1 MILRELVNLIGFD
14 VNEAQWKAA
23 EKSMDSLVKKG
34 ENVGR
39 KLSMYF
45 TAPILALGG
54 FAVKA
59 QAESKEA
66 LAQIEQ
72 SLINTGNAAGKSV
85 EELAQ
90 QATNLQNATIMED
103 DAILRQVTAQLL
115 TFTNIAGKEFDR
127 VQQAVLD
134 VSAKLDPT
142 MNNLQ
147 SVAIQMGKAFN
158 DPKNALSA
166 LTRSGIQFTDQ
177 QKEMINSLVDSGRLV
192 EAQRIMLAELE
203 RQYGGSAKA
212 LADNSTGVKQL
223 KNDFG
228 NLLELFGADLLPMF
242 KRITDAIRKQ
252 IKMLQ
257 ENLTPQM
264 RMIILV
270 IGGILALLGPLLIG
284 FVTLTKIGM
293 GVVSMFRFVTT
304 AARAANLA
312 TGLFIGKMALIG
324 IAVAAVIVILALLIE
339 DIIAY
344 VHGNKSL
351 IGQFLEPWSAI
362 GSKFKEYF
370 APILILLN
378 DLWINIK
385 GIFNGIIDFVTG
397 IFTNDTDKAVK
408 GIEEIITNALDGL
421 ANAAAIILPILWDVL
436 SAVWG
441 ALVKWVPRL
450 FSWLWKSALTA
461 VDAILTYIYNMI
473 TGWIK
478 SIIDAITGAFSN
490 IWDTLKNSAKS
501 VVDKIGLG
509 KFLKEGDQW
518 FKSMDNTLFSPAAGL
533 QMAGAAAVGS
543 QNLSTINRS
552 ASKSLSVNSEIKV
565 YVPQGTPESQ
575 AAFAGD
581 AARKAAEDVFSAK
594 MNDLMNNM
602 PEVE

>member
-1 MILRELVNLIGFD
+1 MVLRELVNLIGFD

-39 KLSMYF
+39 KLSMYL

-59 QAESKEA
+59 QSESKEA

-72 SLINTGNAAGKSV
+72 SLISTGNAAGKSV

-90 QATNLQNATIMED
+90 QAKNLQNATIMED

-166 LTRSGIQFTDQ
+166 LTRSGIQFNDQ
-177 QKEMINSLVDSGRLV
+177 QKKMINALIDSGKLG
-192 EAQRIMLAELE
+192 EAQRIMLKELE

-212 LADNSTGVKQL
+212 LADNSSGVRQL
-223 KNDFG
+223 KNDFS
-228 NLLELFGADLLPMF
+228 NLLKMFGADLLPMF
-242 KRITDAIRKQ
+242 KRITDVIRKQ
-252 IKMLQ
+252 IKLLQ

-264 RMIILV
+264 RIIILV
-270 IGGILALLGPLLIG
+270 IGGILAAIGPLIIG
-284 FVTLTKIGM
+284 FVMLTKIGV
-293 GVVSMFRFVTT
+293 GVVSMFKLVTT

-324 IAVAAVIVILALLIE
+324 IAVAAVIVILALLVE

-344 VHGNKSL
+344 VNGNKSL
-351 IGQFLEPWSAI
+351 IGQFIEPWSTL
-362 GSKFKEYF
+362 GPKFKEYF
-370 APILILLN
+370 APIIILLN
-378 DLWINIK
+378 DLWVNVK
-385 GIFNGIIDFVTG
+385 TIFQGIIDWVMG
-397 IFTNDTDKAVK
+397 IFTGDVDRAVK
-408 GIEEIITNALDGL
+408 GIGEILSGVWEAIGNM
-421 ANAAAIILPILWDVL
+421 AAILVPILWTVL
-436 SAVWG
+436 QAIWG
-441 ALVKWVPRL
+441 ALVKWIPNL

-461 VDAILTYIYNMI
+461 VDAILTYIYDMI

-478 SIIDAITGAFSN
+478 SIIDAITGAFAN
-490 IWDTLKNSAKS
+490 IWDTLKNSAKG

-509 KFLKEGDQW
+509 KFLKTGDKW
-518 FKSMDNTLFSPAAGL
+518 FQGVGGPLFSPAAGV
-533 QMAGAAAVGS
+533 QMAGAVAGT
-543 QNLSTINRS
+543 QNLSTMNRS
-552 ASKSLSVNSEIKV
+552 ANKSLSVNSEIKV

-575 AAFAGD
+575 ASFAGD
-581 AARKAAEDVFSAK
+581 AARKAAEDVFNAK

-602 PEVE
+602 SEVE